1 MNNIQSIQP
10 PSAFAQIVDQ
20 LRNKSERELK
30 MLYLRLFQN
39 ELQDEWKAITK
50 DANFK
55 NSTENDIIKA
65 IKKNRYR

>member
-1 MNNIQSIQP
+1 MNNMQSIQP

-30 MLYLRLFQN
+30 LLYLRLFQN